1 MEIDQDKI
9 DNAALALLSMTMDKY
24 GSAWKQLDW
33 SITNSLHEKGYI
45 HDPVNKNKSIDF
57 TEEGRA
63 KAEALFKQLFCKDEG
78 AGV

>member
-9 DNAALALLSMTMDKY
+9 DNAALALLSMTMDKH

-45 HDPVNKNKSIDF
+45 RDPVNKNKSIVF
-57 TEEGRA
+57 TEEGSA
-63 KAEALFKQLFCKDEG
+63 KAEELFKQLFCKD
-78 AGV
+78 